1 MSSTRTKSHQSIIFD
16 EESEPGNS
24 VESSEHYS
32 VEEDEDPLDI
42 SDISLIIDNVSPNL
56 SISVESSAHYSL
68 SVEEDEDPHDMSAI
82 SDISVIIDNGSPN
95 FSIVDEEI
103 SIVKD
108 FDALVIADDS
118 LPQDISATKIDSE
131 EDILLRDIGEE
142 LIHVMWLLKFP
153 RERIHLMSI
162 VCGVLTKDQAGGL
175 LGKQI
180 SSFEWRNARKHR
192 ECPGPGK
199 PAEKKRQ
206 GED

>member
-1 MSSTRTKSHQSIIFD
+1 MSQATLLKA
-16 EESEPGNS
+16 
-24 VESSEHYS
+24 
-32 VEEDEDPLDI
+32 DEDPLDISDI

-68 SVEEDEDPHDMSAI
+68 SVEEDEDPHDMSAISYLSVIKDRHDMSAI

>member
-1 MSSTRTKSHQSIIFD
+1 MSQATLLKA
-16 EESEPGNS
+16 
-24 VESSEHYS
+24 
-32 VEEDEDPLDI
+32 DEDSLDISDI

-68 SVEEDEDPHDMSAI
+68 SVEEDEDPHDMSAISYLSVIKDRHDMSAI

-131 EDILLRDIGEE
+131 
-142 LIHVMWLLKFP
+142 
-153 RERIHLMSI
+153 
-162 VCGVLTKDQAGGL
+162 
-175 LGKQI
+175 
-180 SSFEWRNARKHR
+180 
-192 ECPGPGK
+192 
-199 PAEKKRQ
+199 
-206 GED
+206 